1 MKTKQVR
8 YTEAIVRNTEW
19 AKHTPAQQLA
29 YLDTQGLVAAKQR
42 AKLAKKLE
50 K

>member
-1 MKTKQVR
+1 MKTKQIK
-8 YTEAIVRNTEW
+8 YAEAIARNTEW
-19 AKHTPAQQLA
+19 AKHTPSQQLA
-29 YLDTQGLVAAKQR
+29 YLDTQGFVATKQR